1 MAGGGLVG
9 SRQKKGSV
17 LTQTLPGAHEP
28 GCQVEVSGRGRQAS
42 RTSKR
47 GECPSQ
53 GYHTESVRGQGPRGT
68 PEATVLVV
76 QEQSPRQSQSEGVS
90 GAEGPRVP
98 QMWSRGV
105 WQASSVF
112 ERLSLEI
119 PGAEGLSLL
128 PTGRTFVSGQP
139 SKGRKSRVLGAA
151 GAGLV
156 MATARP
162 PAGAPRAP
170 LGP

>member
-1 MAGGGLVG
+1 M
-9 SRQKKGSV
+9 
-17 LTQTLPGAHEP
+17 
-28 GCQVEVSGRGRQAS
+28 
-42 RTSKR
+42 
-47 GECPSQ
+47 PSQ
-53 GYHTESVRGQGPRGT
+53 GHHTGSVRGQGPRGT

-112 ERLSLEI
+112 ERLSPEL